1 MQHEQQTKDA
11 QAKPDYLKHPIVLS
25 NTKDQ
30 RATSFWRG
38 YKQFWPF
45 LRPYAPLAALGIM
58 LTIPVGA
65 LDAVVAYFLKPFM
78 DDVMIAQE
86 QTFAQYV
93 PIVIIAFTVVQGLLI
108 YLAALVNGYV
118 GGKLNFSI
126 RTALYNK
133 LLSFD
138 SRFYDVNNSGSV
150 IFRFFSDAES
160 ASSGLISNIRLFL
173 TKFFSSVSL
182 VCVLLYNSWQL
193 SVLALGVLV
202 ILVVPLKIVRK
213 RIKQIITRS
222 VSGSTVIITLYN
234 EITIGNR
241 VIKAFNLKERM
252 RQVFNDRADYL
263 FRIGFKLTRDT
274 EWLSPVMHL
283 VSAIGVAGVLYY
295 GVHLILTGVITSG
308 AFVSFLAAFIML
320 YTPLK
325 SIGNNYIKVQQA
337 LLALDRIY
345 ELLESRTFEDGLNE
359 GDKVLT
365 DIKDSIEF
373 KDVHF
378 SYTDDREILKGISF
392 KVPTGKKIALVGNSG
407 GGKTTVCSLIP
418 RLYEADQGEILIDGI
433 NITDITLESLRSQI
447 AMVFQDSFLFQDT
460 IRNNIICAKPD
471 ATEEEIQ
478 TAVKSA
484 YLDEFVSSLPHG
496 LDTMLGERG
505 VTLSGGQKQRMAIA
519 RAIIKNAPLVILD
532 EATSALDNKSEKVVQ
547 KALDSLMKGRTTIV
561 IAHRLSTIRDS
572 DLILVVN
579 DGLIVE
585 RGTHEELLK
594 QQGAYAALYLSQF
607 KAQEELK
614 EDEALLEEAEKL
626 EKERQEAEAAKK
638 EQDPDNLGALK
649 TAGAKEGL

>member
-1 MQHEQQTKDA
+1 MQQQTYDGK
-11 QAKPDYLKHPIVLS
+11 AKPDYLKHPIVLS
-25 NTKDQ
+25 NTQDQ
-30 RATSFWRG
+30 KATSFLRG
-38 YKQFWPF
+38 YRQFWPF
-45 LRPYAPLAALGIM
+45 LRPYLPLASLGIF
-58 LTIPVGA
+58 LSIPVGA

-86 QTFAQYV
+86 QSFAQYV
-93 PIVIIAFTVVQGLLI
+93 PVFIIAFTVVQGLLI

-126 RTALYNK
+126 RTALYDK

-150 IFRFFSDAES
+150 IFRFFNDAES

-193 SVLALGVLV
+193 TVLALGVLV

-234 EITIGNR
+234 ETTVGNR
-241 VIKAFNLKERM
+241 VIKVFNLKERM
-252 RQVFNDRADYL
+252 RQVFSDKADYL

-359 GDKVLT
+359 GDKILT
-365 DIKDSIEF
+365 GIKKSIEF

-378 SYTDDREILKGISF
+378 SYTDDREILKGVSF
-392 KVPTGKKIALVGNSG
+392 KVPAGKKIALVGNSG

-418 RLYEADQGEILIDGI
+418 RLYEADRGQILIDGI
-433 NITDITLESLRSQI
+433 DITGVTLESLRSQI

-478 TAVKSA
+478 TAIKSA
-484 YLDEFVSSLPHG
+484 YLDEFISSLPDG

-607 KAQEELK
+607 KAQEDLK
-614 EDEALLEEAEKL
+614 DDGALLEEA
-626 EKERQEAEAAKK
+626 AASKK
-638 EQDPDNLGALK
+638 EQGEGIDLKAPDAVK
-649 TAGAKEGL
+649 QA